1 MYASLKALEDVSI
14 TNYETHI
21 QPFKQVIIMRTR
33 EEIEKDMAALFVG
46 GCQDRIMTIT
56 EHKYRNTMIG
66 KYRKE
71 LDELEALKKQEKN
84 IHGKNKKNNH
94 K

>member
-1 MYASLKALEDVSI
+1 
-14 TNYETHI
+14 
-21 QPFKQVIIMRTR
+21 MRTR

-71 LDELEALKKQEKN
+71 LDELEALEESTRIKSQKN
-84 IHGKNKKNNH
+84 SKVNRNG
-94 K
+94 

>member
-1 MYASLKALEDVSI
+1 
-14 TNYETHI
+14 
-21 QPFKQVIIMRTR
+21 MRTR
-33 EEIEKDMAALFVG
+33 EEIEKDMDALFVG

-71 LDELEALKKQEKN
+71 LDELEALEKLEKMHMAKTKKLIINDIGSTDFKQ
-84 IHGKNKKNNH
+84 
-94 K
+94 